1 MKSIFRHIYIWALAA
16 LLAAC
21 HTVTQTQLT
30 EKKTSQYPV
39 NNTIADDKT
48 TNTTIKPYKDSL
60 DKIMHRVLAISEVR
74 MDKGQPESVLGNFV
88 SDLTLKYVNKDFG
101 GADVVIYNNGGF
113 RNSLAQ
119 GNITVEN
126 VYELM
131 PFDNELVILE
141 MPGSHVNKL
150 LKYIAQT
157 GGIPVG
163 GLKMKIQKHFPADV
177 YIGNQKFDSTKTYR
191 VVTSDYL
198 ANGGDNMF
206 FLSDASVKR
215 TTTGIKIRDFLLQYI
230 PVEAKAV
237 KTLKAEKDGRITIVE

>member
-1 MKSIFRHIYIWALAA
+1 MKSIFRHTYIWALAA

-30 EKKTSQYPV
+30 DKKTQQYPV
-39 NNTIADDKT
+39 NNTITDDKET
-48 TNTTIKPYKDSL
+48 DIAIQPYKDSL
-60 DKIMHRVLAISEVR
+60 DKIMHRVLAVSELR
-74 MDKGQPESVLGNFV
+74 MDKGQPESILGNFI
-88 SDLTLKYVNKDFG
+88 SDLTLKYINKDFG
-101 GADVVIYNNGGF
+101 GADVVFYNNGGF
-113 RNSLAQ
+113 RNSLPQ

-126 VYELM
+126 IYELM

-141 MPGSHVNKL
+141 LNGSQMDTLFN
-150 LKYIAQT
+150 YIARA

-163 GLKMKIQKHFPADV
+163 GMKMKIQKHFPAEV
-177 YIGNQKFDSTKTYR
+177 YIGNQKFDPAKTYR

-206 FLSDASVKR
+206 FLSDKSVKR
-215 TTTGIKIRDFLLQYI
+215 ITTGIKIRDFLLQYI

-237 KTLKAEKDGRITIVE
+237 QTLKAQKDGRITIVE